1 MKRQFSPLAAVS
13 AVFLLVAGCHPQ
25 QPFYFTQNGDTGHYI
40 GVAQQIE
47 YPDLET
53 ASLSEVDGAKSPLT
67 LDNPKPDSYWDLTL
81 QDAMQ
86 IALSNSTVLKSLGGV
101 QFGPTGTLGNPS
113 ALLSN
118 PAAAATIY
126 LPAQTEADPRLG
138 VEAAL
143 SAFDAQLTSSIFWE
157 NSVVPENSA
166 GLAASFR
173 PPILTQ
179 QTATATGA
187 ITKTAATG
195 DQFQVKLDTRYNK
208 DNTPA
213 DFKRFASEYDSD
225 VQFQFVHPFLRGA
238 GVGFNRIAGP
248 GALPGQANGVVIAR
262 LRTDQSL
269 ADFEGA
275 VRNLASDVERCYWN
289 LYYTYRRLDS
299 AVAGRDAALQ
309 TWRQAKARYDV
320 GGKGGGAQEEAQAR
334 QNYLLFKGTVEQAQ
348 SNLYKTENIVRYML
362 GLTHSDG
369 RLIRPADEPT
379 KAKVEFE
386 WSDAHAEALTRAVE
400 IRRQKWVVKQREM
413 ELIAAKNYLLPQL
426 NAVGRY
432 GWNGM
437 GDLVIDPSR
446 TLVPRDPASG
456 DFTMVPRS
464 AFGSMTSGDY
474 PSWHLELQFAV
485 PLGFRREMAGVRA
498 AQLTLIRERK
508 VLQEQELE
516 LSHLLADAFRDLSQ
530 NYQVGQTN
538 YNRWLAAG
546 KEVDAVDAA
555 YKAGTTTLDQVLDAQ
570 RRKAEAENEYYR
582 TLIDYNLSITQVH
595 FRKGS
600 LLEYNGIYLAEGP
613 WPAKAY
619 FDARRRA
626 RHADASH
633 YVDYGYTQP
642 RIISQGAYEQF
653 AGQQPAPEG
662 EMPVESAL
670 PAGQPGLAT
679 PEAFQSPEPLPMSE
693 APATGG
699 KTGMRGAGETPAP
712 QSGVTDRA
720 DFRSLGDF
728 GSLGG
733 QGARVVPGAKLGQ
746 NGSPRKRG
754 YDLASMNVHELGG
767 KAPAAQDATPAV
779 GSAVEAAS
787 FQQAVPSPAGAGGS
801 QSSTQWKSVT
811 RSVTTHEPDASP
823 SSAAADSSA
832 SGWKSVQH

>member
-1 MKRQFSPLAAVS
+1 MKRQFSPLAVVS
-13 AVFLLVAGCHPQ
+13 AVLLWAASGCHPQ
-25 QPFYFTQNGDTGHYI
+25 QPFYFSQKGDTGHYV

-53 ASLSEVDGAKSPLT
+53 ASLSEVEGAKSPLT

-86 IALSNSTVLKSLGGV
+86 IALANSTVIKSLGGV
-101 QFGPTGTLGNPS
+101 QFGPTGTMGNPT
-113 ALLSN
+113 ALTAN

-143 SAFDAQLTSSIFWE
+143 SAFDAQLSSSIFWE
-157 NSVVPENSA
+157 NNVVPENSA
-166 GLAASFR
+166 GLAAEFR
-173 PPILTQ
+173 PPVLLQ
-179 QTATATGA
+179 QTATGTAS

-195 DQFQVKLDTRYNK
+195 DQFQVKMDTRYNK
-208 DNTPA
+208 DNTPQS
-213 DFKRFASEYDSD
+213 FKRYASEYDSD

-275 VRNLASDVERCYWN
+275 VRNLASDVERSYWN

-320 GGKGGGAQEEAQAR
+320 GGKGGGAQDEAQAR
-334 QNYLLFKGTVEQAQ
+334 QQYLLFKGTVEQAQ

-386 WSDAHAEALTRAVE
+386 WSDSHAEALVRAVE

-437 GDLVIDPSR
+437 GDLLIDPSR
-446 TLVPRDPASG
+446 ELVPRNPGID
-456 DFTMVPRS
+456 DTLVPRS

-474 PSWHLELQFAV
+474 PAWHLEMQFAM
-485 PLGFRREMAGVRA
+485 PFGFRREMAGVRA
-498 AQLTLIRERK
+498 AQLTLVRERK

-530 NYQVGQTN
+530 YYQVGQTS
-538 YNRWLAAG
+538 YNRWLAAD
-546 KEVDAVDAA
+546 KEVQAVDAA

-582 TLIDYNLSITQVH
+582 TLIDYNLAITQIH

-600 LLEYNGIYLAEGP
+600 LLEYNGIFLAEGP

-633 YVDYGYTQP
+633 YVNYGFTQP
-642 RIISQGAYEQF
+642 RIISQGPYEQF
-653 AGQQPAPEG
+653 AGQQPTADG
-662 EMPVESAL
+662 EVPAEAAL

-679 PEAFQSPEPLPMSE
+679 PEAMQSPEPLPKGE
-693 APATGG
+693 APATRG
-699 KTGMRGAGETPAP
+699 KTGAKGLEQDASPVGRIGNP
-712 QSGVTDRA
+712 SH
-720 DFRSLGDF
+720 
-728 GSLGG
+728 GS
-733 QGARVVPGAKLGQ
+733 VVPGAKVGQ

-754 YDLASMNVHELGG
+754 YDIASTNVQGLGG
-767 KAPAAQDATPAV
+767 KAAAAQDATPAV
-779 GSAVEAAS
+779 RSPVEAAS
-787 FQQAVPSPAGAGGS
+787 YQQAAPRTAGAGGS
-801 QSSTQWKSVT
+801 PSPTQWKSVT
-811 RSVTTHEPDASP
+811 RSVTTNEPDASP